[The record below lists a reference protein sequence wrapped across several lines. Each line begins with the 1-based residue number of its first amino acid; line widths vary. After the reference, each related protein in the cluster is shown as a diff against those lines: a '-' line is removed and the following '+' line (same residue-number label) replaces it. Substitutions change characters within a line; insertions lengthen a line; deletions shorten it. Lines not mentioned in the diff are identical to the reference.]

1 MEACKYED
9 TGYIGTSTSTSGSG
23 SGKAFETREGKRQ
36 DKGDQPP
43 GPRRRRCP
51 LLIATCNHSGRIYVG
66 ELEADS
72 LNNADSYQHN
82 TIRIPDDHPGEATP
96 LVLNCVVNWD
106 VLSIHS
112 FTLSIVN
119 SCMVC
124 MHLAIP
130 QIRVIRHRSSLS

>member
-1 MEACKYED
+1 MGGSVQVR
-9 TGYIGTSTSTSGSG
+9 GYIGTRTSTSGSG
-23 SGKAFETREGKRQ
+23 SGNAFETREGKRQ

-51 LLIATCNHSGRIYVG
+51 LLIVATCNHSSRIYVG

-72 LNNADSYQHN
+72 LNNANSYHYN
-82 TIRIPDDHPGEATP
+82 AIRIPDDHPGEATTLAVP
-96 LVLNCVVNWD
+96 LNRVVSWD

-130 QIRVIRHRSSLS
+130 QFASSNTEAP